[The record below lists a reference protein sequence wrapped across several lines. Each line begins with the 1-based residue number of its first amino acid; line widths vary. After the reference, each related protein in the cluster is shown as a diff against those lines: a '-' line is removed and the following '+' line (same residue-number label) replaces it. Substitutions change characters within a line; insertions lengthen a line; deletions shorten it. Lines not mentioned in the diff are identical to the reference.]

1 MSFFILALFFEYQQ
15 NLYIQ
20 DYYFKY
26 LSSDRIYLL
35 ILHLFFEEIDQM
47 MSFYEKLDWESL
59 EHIYK
64 FNMFSVIYTFFFRI
78 NL

>member
-15 NLYIQ
+15 NSYIQ

-59 EHIYK
+59 EHTYK